1 MGEPREQFTFYRS
14 FWEAIEPLSR
24 KDRAAI
30 ILAVCEYGLY
40 EAEPKGLSPV
50 AAACF
55 NLIRPVLDSG
65 RRKAASGKQG
75 GKKPKQ
81 TGSKPEAKGKQS
93 AREKEGEVEEE
104 GEIEGEGDRSKPQA
118 ISFEAF
124 FAAYPKQSCMEEARN
139 AWYDLDPEELPA
151 VMESLERWKASEDWA
166 EEGGKFIPRAVN
178 WLSRGTWRDTPRP
191 KPSADGRRPLSEA
204 ELEAIRRMMEED
216 DP

>member
-14 FWEAIEPLSR
+14 FWEAIEPLPK
-24 KDRAAI
+24 KDRSAI

-81 TGSKPEAKGKQS
+81 SGSKPEAKGKQS
-93 AREKEGEVEEE
+93 AREKEVEVEVEGEV
-104 GEIEGEGDRSKPQA
+104 EIEGEGDRSKPQA

-124 FAAYPKQSCMEEARN
+124 FSAYPKQSCMEEARI
-139 AWYDLDPEELPA
+139 AWDDLDPEELPA

-166 EEGGKFIPRAVN
+166 EEGGKFIPRAAN
-178 WLSRGTWRDTPRP
+178 WLSRGAWRDTPRVMQ
-191 KPSADGRRPLSEA
+191 ARTERRDLSPD
-204 ELEAIRRMMEED
+204 ELEAIARMMREG
-216 DP
+216 